1 VIQEW
6 EYKTLDDA
14 VKKGSSNIS
23 LNKIK
28 DEKGLYPVYGAKG
41 FAKNI
46 SFFQQEKEYLAI
58 IKDGAGI
65 GRVSKHPKQ
74 SSVLATMQY
83 LIPKAEFDIDFIK
96 YFLNSINFE
105 KYRNG
110 STIPHIYFKDYKLE
124 PFPVISLPEQK
135 YIVSILDKAFTSISL
150 AIASCEKNLVNA
162 RELFESYLNNV
173 FTQEGDGWVKT
184 TVGEQITLQRGFD
197 ITKKQQNPGNIPVV
211 SSGGI
216 KSYHDTAL
224 INAPGVVIGRKG
236 TLGKVYYLNDNFWP
250 HDTTLWVK
258 SFNENLPRFVYYFLK
273 SIDVKSLDTGTANPA
288 LNRKY
293 VHLIQVNW
301 PIASK
306 QIALVAQ
313 LDYLSKE
320 VACLETTYKQKLVA
334 LSELKQS
341 ILQKAFS
348 GQLTNAID
356 KG

>member
-1 VIQEW
+1 VRQEW
-6 EYKTLDDA
+6 EYRTLGDA

-28 DEKGLYPVYGAKG
+28 DEEGNYPVYGAKG

-65 GRVSKHPKQ
+65 GRISKHPKQ

-83 LIPKAEFDIDFIK
+83 LIPKDGFDIDFIK
-96 YFLNSINFE
+96 YFLNSVDFE
-105 KYRNG
+105 KHRKG

-124 PFPVISLPEQK
+124 PFPILSLPGQK
-135 YIVSILDKAFTSISL
+135 RIVAILDKAFAGISL
-150 AIASCEKNLVNA
+150 AVANAEKNLANA
-162 RELFESYLNNV
+162 RELFESYLNNI
-173 FTQEGDGWVKT
+173 FTQKGDGWEET

-216 KSYHDTAL
+216 KSFHDTAL

-306 QIALVAQ
+306 QITLVEK
-313 LDYLSKE
+313 LDNLSKDIE
-320 VACLETTYKQKLVA
+320 CLVTIYQKKLNS
-334 LSELKQS
+334 LNELKQS
-341 ILQKAFS
+341 ILKKAFS
-348 GQLTNAID
+348 GELTQREINV
-356 KG
+356 